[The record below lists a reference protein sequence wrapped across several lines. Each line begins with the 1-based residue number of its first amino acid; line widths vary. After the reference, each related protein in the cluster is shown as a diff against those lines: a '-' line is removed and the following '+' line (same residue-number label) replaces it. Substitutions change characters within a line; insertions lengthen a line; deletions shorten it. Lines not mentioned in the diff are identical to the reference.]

1 MSDRARAKTTKR
13 LSKFLLARTSGIDTS
28 NLFHSLTQCRKWPYL
43 PSFLIDLETIDGR
56 IKNVIDMV
64 FLSDYYEPTLA
75 ILFQSE
81 QTWTG

>member
-1 MSDRARAKTTKR
+1 M
-13 LSKFLLARTSGIDTS
+13 
-28 NLFHSLTQCRKWPYL
+28 
-43 PSFLIDLETIDGR
+43 PSFLIDLETIDAR

>member
-1 MSDRARAKTTKR
+1 MKPSKYLDLAMSKTCR
-13 LSKFLLARTSGIDTS
+13 LIFIKND
-28 NLFHSLTQCRKWPYL
+28 RKWPYS
-43 PSFLIDLETIDGR
+43 PSFLINLESIDPR

-64 FLSDYYEPTLA
+64 FLADYYEPTLA

>member
-1 MSDRARAKTTKR
+1 MKK
-13 LSKFLLARTSGIDTS
+13 LSKYLKVYEWERKTHAYFS
-28 NLFHSLTQCRKWPYL
+28 FRKWPYS
-43 PSFLIDLETIDGR
+43 PSFLIDLETIDVR

-64 FLSDYYEPTLA
+64 FLADYYEPTLA

>member
-1 MSDRARAKTTKR
+1 MMMK
-13 LSKFLLARTSGIDTS
+13 LSKLQNRIHRTELKI
-28 NLFHSLTQCRKWPYL
+28 LTNRFFFYNSKWPYS
-43 PSFLIDLETIDGR
+43 PSFLIDLETIDSR

-64 FLSDYYEPTLA
+64 FLADYYEPTLA

>member
-1 MSDRARAKTTKR
+1 MKR
-13 LSKFLLARTSGIDTS
+13 LSKFFAVGASGINTP
-28 NLFHSLTQCRKWPYL
+28 NAMLHRKWPYL